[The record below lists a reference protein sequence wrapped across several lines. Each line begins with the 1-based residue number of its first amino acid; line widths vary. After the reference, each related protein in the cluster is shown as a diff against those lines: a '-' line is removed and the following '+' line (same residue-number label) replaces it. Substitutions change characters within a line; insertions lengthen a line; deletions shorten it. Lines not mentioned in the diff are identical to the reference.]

1 MFLITDDIIDNLKP
15 IDSETLDKL
24 CTPEIINDFRERTKN
39 AKIIHLHSNK
49 VYKWENNELIEV
61 KKRKAK

>member
-1 MFLITDDIIDNLKP
+1 MATIKFIDDTFDGTKP

-24 CTPEIINDFRERTKN
+24 CTPEIINAFRERTKN
-39 AKIIHLHSNK
+39 AKMVIYQNNK

-61 KKRKAK
+61 